1 MAKTWVCIRFSG
13 FSAPDGVQT
22 FEQQTIWMTHV
33 WKTDHLGDRHPG
45 NMGRTFRQHDLDV
58 WVTHRLRMLTV
69 AKHSGKRQLRGDIHS
84 RWHFVGGSILDLTFQ
99 QFMTM
104 LSKT

>member
-1 MAKTWVCIRFSG
+1 MAKMWVCIRSSG